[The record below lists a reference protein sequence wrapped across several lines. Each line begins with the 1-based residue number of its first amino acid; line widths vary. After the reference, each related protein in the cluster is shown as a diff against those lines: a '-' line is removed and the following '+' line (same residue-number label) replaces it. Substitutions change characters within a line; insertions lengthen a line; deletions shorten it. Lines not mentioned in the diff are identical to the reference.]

1 MRHPWP
7 LLVLAVVLACGGE
20 EHPAAPPKPLFAS
33 NDPKGDTLASTRAQA
48 RAHDVLH
55 LEALRSDESLL
66 VTVRFVHI
74 VQPNSSRASNAVLG
88 IVDIDIDDDPRTGL
102 TAIADEFGA
111 TSRIG
116 AEWSLFLEDSV
127 AGPTDRRVALMR
139 LSTKEV
145 YWVPSRFDGTTVT
158 ASIPLALLDPIPA
171 ARVRMV
177 GAVGN
182 VERVSDI
189 VPNEGSVLIEMTST
203 P

>member
-7 LLVLAVVLACGGE
+7 LLVFAVALGCGGE
-20 EHPAAPPKPLFAS
+20 GEDHPAAPAKPLFAS
-33 NDPKGDTLASTRAQA
+33 NDPRGDTLASTHAQS

-55 LEALRSDESLL
+55 LEALRTGESLR
-66 VTVRFVHI
+66 VTIRFVQV
-74 VQPNSSRASNAVLG
+74 VQPHSSSASNAVLG
-88 IVDIDIDDDPRTGL
+88 IIDIDIDDDPRTGL

-116 AEWSLFLEDSV
+116 AEWSLFLEDS
-127 AGPTDRRVALMR
+127 AASPADRRVALMR

-145 YWVPSRFDGTTVT
+145 YWVPSHFDGTTVS
-158 ASIPLALLDPIPA
+158 ASVPLALLGPIPA

-177 GAVGN
+177 GVVGN
-182 VERVSDI
+182 VERVSDV
-189 VPNEGSVLIEMTST
+189 VPNEGSVLIEM